1 MERERALGFLERQ
14 DSREKNERNV
24 LRELEGKNQLRKE
37 WKETFQAKQGKRS
50 SIQSRYDCNLFY
62 IFSLQTFFYPIYC

>member
-1 MERERALGFLERQ
+1 MERERVLGFLERQ

-37 WKETFQAKQGKRS
+37 WKETFQAK
-50 SIQSRYDCNLFY
+50 
-62 IFSLQTFFYPIYC
+62 